1 MRSHKK
7 FQVSKLI
14 YKATVK
20 KAIFGNFTF
29 LISLGQGKFDLTLN
43 FLKSSSAQISKFLD
57 LKLKN

>member
-29 LISLGQGKFDLTLN
+29 LISLVVKVDLT
-43 FLKSSSAQISKFLD
+43 
-57 LKLKN
+57 